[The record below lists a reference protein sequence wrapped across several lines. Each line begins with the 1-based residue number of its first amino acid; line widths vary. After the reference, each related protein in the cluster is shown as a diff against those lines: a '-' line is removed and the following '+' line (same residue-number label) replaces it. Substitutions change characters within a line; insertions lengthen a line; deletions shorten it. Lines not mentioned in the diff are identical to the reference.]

1 MLPWVLKEL
10 RAHRALQGHKVFK
23 VLLVLVETSV
33 EEVLKVP
40 RVLRGH

>member
-10 RAHRALQGHKVFK
+10 RAHRVLQDHKVFK
-23 VLLVLVETSV
+23 VLLVLLETSV